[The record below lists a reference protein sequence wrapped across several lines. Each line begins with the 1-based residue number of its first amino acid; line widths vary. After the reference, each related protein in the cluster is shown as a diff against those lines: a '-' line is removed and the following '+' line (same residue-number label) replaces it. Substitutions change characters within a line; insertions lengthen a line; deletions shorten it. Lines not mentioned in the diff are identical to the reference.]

1 MIGALP
7 SGSAGASQHEGALAL
22 QPGILGIDT
31 ALRQRAA
38 GVAEALVTVVTVD
51 GRTVLLLLQD
61 AVGVFDSSR
70 VGRLGEW
77 RQRRN
82 LYLMH
87 VKQTLAHEGPR
98 HAEGSCWCFGFFSG
112 EAVHQKAVTAGRGG
126 VGVCRGQ
133 LVCSSPA
140 CKDSSESSQ
149 AEGADSQLVTRRL
162 NTKRVQRRTNR
173 TGSIVMKR
181 G

>member
-51 GRTVLLLLQD
+51 GRTVLLLLLLLQD

-87 VKQTLAHEGPR
+87 VKQTLAHETPR
-98 HAEGSCWCFGFFSG
+98 RGLVLVFWGVFWRGSAPEGRDSG
-112 EAVHQKAVTAGRGG
+112 EGGGWGLSGAAGL
-126 VGVCRGQ
+126 Q
-133 LVCSSPA
+133 LA
-140 CKDSSESSQ
+140 
-149 AEGADSQLVTRRL
+149 GL
-162 NTKRVQRRTNR
+162 
-173 TGSIVMKR
+173 
-181 G
+181 